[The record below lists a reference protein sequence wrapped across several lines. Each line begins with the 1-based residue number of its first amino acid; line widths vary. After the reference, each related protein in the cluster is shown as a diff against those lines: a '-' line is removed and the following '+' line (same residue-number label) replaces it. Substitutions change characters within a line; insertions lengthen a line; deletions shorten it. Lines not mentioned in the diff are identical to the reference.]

1 MKGGYGMAIA
11 HVALWTDDLD
21 ASVRFWVDNFGAL
34 AGEEYASRNRP
45 GFRSR
50 FLRFADGAALEI
62 MTGPWIGK
70 AADAAERPGWAHVAV
85 SLGSVEAVDA
95 LARRFETEGR
105 LVSGP
110 RRTGDGYYEA
120 VIRSPEGALVEITV

>member
-1 MKGGYGMAIA
+1 MRIA
-11 HVALWTDDLD
+11 HVALWTADLE
-21 ASVRFWVDNFGAL
+21 ASVAFWVDTFGAE

-50 FLRFADGAALEI
+50 FLRLAEGASLEL
-62 MTGPWIGK
+62 MTGPWIEG
-70 AADAAERPGWAHVAV
+70 AVEAAERPGWAHVAV
-85 SLGSVEAVDA
+85 SLGSPEAVDT
-95 LARRFETEGR
+95 LAACCRARGQ

-120 VIRSPEGALVEITV
+120 VLRSPEGALVEITG